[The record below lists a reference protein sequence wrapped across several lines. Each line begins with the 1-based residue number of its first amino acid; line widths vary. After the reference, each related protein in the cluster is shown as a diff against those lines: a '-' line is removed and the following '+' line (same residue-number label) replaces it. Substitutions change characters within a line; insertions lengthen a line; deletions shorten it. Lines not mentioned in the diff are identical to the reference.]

1 MRFFA
6 IASVLITLVCLALCA
21 GPALAKVPPEPSND
35 GTGYLDQSTRIQTVP
50 HWVPGSGQWAKPTF
64 DKVNP
69 GLLSKRNGLE
79 SHSMTPIPIPAPKSA
94 ALLSKRAG
102 LETHSITPIPLPAPK
117 SAAYSGGFQQKQPKG
132 SAKSTKT
139 FRSYRSV
146 R

>member
-64 DKVNP
+64 DRVNP
-69 GLLSKRNGLE
+69 
-79 SHSMTPIPIPAPKSA
+79 

-102 LETHSITPIPLPAPK
+102 LETHSMTPIPIPAPK

-139 FRSYRSV
+139 FRSYRSA